1 MLNTFGARL
10 SSLLFG
16 KSSYDGKE
24 DKDKN
29 NMDTF
34 NGTGCLWNL
43 YILFT
48 DMDVQIFNITSLDCH
63 SRSKMRKLNC
73 WERM

>member
-1 MLNTFGARL
+1 MLNIFGACL

-29 NMDTF
+29 NINTF
-34 NGTGCLWNL
+34 NGTGCLWKL
-43 YILFT
+43 YILF
-48 DMDVQIFNITSLDCH
+48 MDIDV
-63 SRSKMRKLNC
+63 
-73 WERM
+73 